1 MSVVISD
8 AWRQRFGGTARLY
21 GEKAL
26 QCFAD
31 AHVCVVGIGGV
42 GSWAAEALART
53 GIGAIT
59 LIDMDDVCVT
69 NTNRQIHALSGNV
82 GLAKAEVMAERIRL
96 INPECRVTVVD
107 DFVTPENVAEYL
119 GVGFS
124 YVIDAIDSVRPKA
137 ALIAWCRRY
146 KVPLV
151 TTGGAGGQIDPTQI
165 QVADLAKTIQ
175 DPLAAKLR
183 ERLKSQF
190 GVVKNSKGK
199 LGVDCVFSTEA
210 LVYPQADGSVCAMK
224 STAEGPKRM
233 DCASGFGA
241 ATMVTATFGF
251 VAVSHA
257 LKKMLAKA
265 QRDAAASGKE
275 LAHRARRRESEIGR
289 LPFAGGGEHRLAQG
303 AEALAARGAELAAQP
318 QLVEQRQRILRQ
330 DPGAGFSFYGG

>member
-1 MSVVISD
+1 MTTVVTD
-8 AWRQRFGGTARLY
+8 AWQQRFGGTARLY
-21 GEKAL
+21 GRDAL
-26 QCFAD
+26 TLFAN

-69 NTNRQIHALSGNV
+69 NTNRQIHALLDTV
-82 GLAKAEVMAERIRL
+82 GQAKGEVMAERIRA

-107 DFVTPENVAEYL
+107 DFVTPDNVVQL
-119 GVGFS
+119 LDQGFS
-124 YVIDAIDSVRPKA
+124 YVIDAIDSIRPKA
-137 ALIAWCRRY
+137 ALIAWCRRN

-151 TTGGAGGQIDPTQI
+151 ATGGAGGQIDPTQI

-183 ERLKSQF
+183 ERLKHDF

-210 LVYPQADGSVCAMK
+210 LVYPQPDGSVCAAK
-224 STAEGPKRM
+224 SSAEGPKRM

-241 ATMVTATFGF
+241 ATMVTASFGF

-257 LKKMLAKA
+257 LKKMMAKA
-265 QRDAAASGKE
+265 
-275 LAHRARRRESEIGR
+275 ARE
-289 LPFAGGGEHRLAQG
+289 
-303 AEALAARGAELAAQP
+303 RG
-318 QLVEQRQRILRQ
+318 
-330 DPGAGFSFYGG
+330 

>member
-1 MSVVISD
+1 MAVVLTD
-8 AWRQRFGGTARLY
+8 AWLQRFGGTARLY
-21 GEKAL
+21 GRDAL
-26 QCFAD
+26 QLFAD

-69 NTNRQIHALSGNV
+69 NTNRQIHALRENV
-82 GLAKAEVMAERIRL
+82 GLAKAEVMAARIAQ
-96 INPECRVTVVD
+96 INPECQVTVID
-107 DFVTPENVAEYL
+107 DFVTRENVAQL
-119 GVGFS
+119 LDNRFS

-137 ALIAWCRRY
+137 ALIAWCRRN
-146 KVPLV
+146 KIPLV

-175 DPLAAKLR
+175 DPLAAKVR
-183 ERLKSQF
+183 ERLKSDF

-199 LGVDCVFSTEA
+199 LGIDCVFSTEA
-210 LVYPQADGSVCAMK
+210 LVYPQADGSVCAAK
-224 STAEGPKRM
+224 STADGPKRM

-257 LKKMLAKA
+257 LKKMMAKA
-265 QRDAAASGKE
+265 ARQAA
-275 LAHRARRRESEIGR
+275 
-289 LPFAGGGEHRLAQG
+289 
-303 AEALAARGAELAAQP
+303 
-318 QLVEQRQRILRQ
+318 
-330 DPGAGFSFYGG
+330 

>member
-26 QCFAD
+26 QCFAE

-69 NTNRQIHALSGNV
+69 NTNRQIHALGGNV

-96 INPECRVTVVD
+96 INPECRVTVID
-107 DFVTPENVAEYL
+107 DFITPENVAEYL
-119 GVGFS
+119 GAGFS

-199 LGVDCVFSTEA
+199 LGIDCVFSTEA
-210 LVYPQADGSVCAMK
+210 LIFFTEDLVASAEAFLSAACSARSARLASSKRRVCESVMRLVAFENSITLNGSF
-224 STAEGPKRM
+224 SPT
-233 DCASGFGA
+233 
-241 ATMVTATFGF
+241 
-251 VAVSHA
+251 VAVVPS
-257 LKKMLAKA
+257 
-265 QRDAAASGKE
+265 
-275 LAHRARRRESEIGR
+275 
-289 LPFAGGGEHRLAQG
+289 
-303 AEALAARGAELAAQP
+303 
-318 QLVEQRQRILRQ
+318 
-330 DPGAGFSFYGG
+330 SFTS

>member
-1 MSVVISD
+1 MSSLSD

-21 GEKAL
+21 GENAL
-26 QCFAD
+26 QLFANS
-31 AHVCVVGIGGV
+31 HVCVVGIGGV

-69 NTNRQIHALSGNV
+69 NTNRQIHALRESV
-82 GLAKAEVMAERIRL
+82 GQAKTEVMAARIL
-96 INPECRVTVVD
+96 AINPECRVTCVD
-107 DFVTPENVAEYL
+107 DFLTPDNAATLL
-119 GVGFS
+119 GAGFD

-137 ALIAWCRRY
+137 ALIAWCRRN
-146 KVPLV
+146 KMPLV

-183 ERLKSQF
+183 ERLKSDF
-190 GVVKNSKGK
+190 GITKGSKGK
-199 LGVDCVFSTEA
+199 LNVDCVFSTEA
-210 LVYPQADGSVCAMK
+210 LKYPQADGSVCASR

-233 DCASGFGA
+233 DCESGFGA

-257 LKKMLAKA
+257 LKKMMA
-265 QRDAAASGKE
+265 
-275 LAHRARRRESEIGR
+275 RAE
-289 LPFAGGGEHRLAQG
+289 
-303 AEALAARGAELAAQP
+303 
-318 QLVEQRQRILRQ
+318 RQSL
-330 DPGAGFSFYGG
+330 

>member
-1 MSVVISD
+1 M
-8 AWRQRFGGTARLY
+8 
-21 GEKAL
+21 
-26 QCFAD
+26 
-31 AHVCVVGIGGV
+31 
-42 GSWAAEALART
+42 
-53 GIGAIT
+53 
-59 LIDMDDVCVT
+59 
-69 NTNRQIHALSGNV
+69 
-82 GLAKAEVMAERIRL
+82 
-96 INPECRVTVVD
+96 
-107 DFVTPENVAEYL
+107 
-119 GVGFS
+119 
-124 YVIDAIDSVRPKA
+124 
-137 ALIAWCRRY
+137 
-146 KVPLV
+146 

-265 QRDAAASGKE
+265 
-275 LAHRARRRESEIGR
+275 RRRESEIVR

-330 DPGAGFSFYGG
+330 DPGAGFSFHGG